1 MGSQKDFGSKQYFG
15 NTCFVSKKILGTKMD
30 LGNNQNKLKL
40 SYKLYMKLSKLGV
53 ETVVKVGVPL
63 AVRVGGWM
71 GGRIKP

>member
-1 MGSQKDFGSKQYFG
+1 M
-15 NTCFVSKKILGTKMD
+15 SKKILGTKMD

-40 SYKLYMKLSKLGV
+40 SYKLGV
-53 ETVVKVGVPL
+53 ETVVEVGVPL